1 MVARST
7 MGLVVLW
14 TLLGV
19 SPGEAATARETRL
32 VPSWSDV
39 FALQASQS
47 APAQEFVPIDELPP
61 EERLPA
67 ARLLIAAYVVAW
79 LVPLA
84 YLWGLWR
91 RLARV
96 EKDLGDLERNRR
108 EPNRS

>member
-1 MVARST
+1 MVARWT
-7 MGLVVLW
+7 MGLVMLGA
-14 TLLGV
+14 LLGGG
-19 SPGEAATARETRL
+19 SGEAFAPHEGRFALTQPASL
-32 VPSWSDV
+32 
-39 FALQASQS
+39 ALQASQP

-96 EKDLGDLERNRR
+96 EKDLGELERNRH
-108 EPNRS
+108 EPDRS

>member
-1 MVARST
+1 MFARCS
-7 MGLVVLW
+7 MGLVMLW
-14 TLLGV
+14 ALLGA
-19 SPGEAATARETRL
+19 SPGEAFAAREARL
-32 VPSWSDV
+32 TTLRPV
-39 FALQASQS
+39 ALAVQASQP

-67 ARLLIAAYVVAW
+67 ARLLIAAYIVAW

-96 EKDLGDLERNRR
+96 EKDLGDLERKRR
-108 EPNRS
+108 EPHRS